1 MAEDLL
7 KKYTPK
13 ELKEENRETIDNM
26 IANVVLG
33 KLAESGL
40 SEQDIWDNLFGRQE
54 LKPKDTQITKK
65 ETKTACEGGLNI

>member
-1 MAEDLL
+1 
-7 KKYTPK
+7 
-13 ELKEENRETIDNM
+13 M

-40 SEQDIWDNLFGRQE
+40 SEQDIWYNLFGRQE